1 MAEEDRTR
9 FHLTGL
15 KVVVDRVAFCETSG
29 GVRVREGEWESLEC
43 SEGLYGVTMRRCV
56 SKDGKG
62 LWKEF
67 DYCGG
72 GVWGV

>member
-1 MAEEDRTR
+1 M
-9 FHLTGL
+9 

-29 GVRVREGEWESLEC
+29 GVRVREGEWESQEC
-43 SEGLYGVTMRRCV
+43 SEGLYGVTMRQCV